1 MITGMVSK
9 TISIEKVR
17 WLIAETLVVV
27 LGILIALG
35 LDDYR
40 TAQFEQRLAIEY
52 IERMEDDLRSD
63 LDYIANVWEPV
74 LQRKRQAL
82 DSVAPVIREK
92 HPVPD
97 DIREFLYNVSL
108 GGALGTSASS
118 WYTDLTFRDLRA
130 TGNLRLLRD
139 PDIRAAI
146 SSYYERVEA
155 EALRVERRFT
165 GYVAFVHSVLPGEL
179 RADID
184 MDSLEQFGIEYAL
197 ERVLTDEFRSLA
209 NQEYNLM
216 LFMENRNYAESAK
229 SLLVKLETY
238 RTSLQNE

>member
-1 MITGMVSK
+1 MISK
-9 TISIEKVR
+9 TISIENLR

-52 IERMEDDLRSD
+52 LERMEEDLRSD
-63 LDYIANVWEPV
+63 LNYVANVWEPV
-74 LQRKRQAL
+74 LERKRQAL
-82 DSVAPVIREK
+82 DSIAPVIRGK
-92 HPVPD
+92 SPVPD
-97 DIREFLYNVSL
+97 NIQGFLYNVSL

-118 WYTDLTFRDLRA
+118 WYTDLTFQDLRA
-130 TGNLRLLRD
+130 TGNLRLLQD

-146 SSYYERVEA
+146 SRYYERVEA

-165 GYVAFVHSVLPGEL
+165 GYVSFVHSVLPGEL
-179 RADID
+179 RGDID
-184 MDSLEQFGIEYAL
+184 QDALEQFGIEYAM
-197 ERVLTDEFRSLA
+197 ERVLSNEFRELV

-216 LFMENRNYAESAK
+216 LFMENRNYAESAT
-229 SLLVKLETY
+229 SLLTELEDY
-238 RTSLQNE
+238 RTTLQN